1 MADKRDYYEV
11 LGVQK
16 GASDDEIKKAYRACA
31 KKYHPDLHPGDKECE
46 EKFKEVNEA
55 YEVLSDSDKKAR
67 YDQFGHAGV
76 DPNYGAGAGGAGSPF
91 GQGIDIDDIFSS
103 FFGGFGGRRSNNAN
117 APMRGSDIETTVYIS
132 FEEAAKGCKQTI
144 NYSCVTTCDDCHGT
158 GAQPGTSPKTCSSCG
173 GSGRVTINQRTPFGV
188 VQTQRTCDACHGR
201 GKIVDN
207 PCKKCG
213 GSGKQRKNKTV
224 DVTIPAGIKDQ
235 QILNVSGRGNSGT
248 NGGPAGD
255 LHVYVNVRPHPVF
268 ERRGDDVWCEVPI
281 TFTQAAL
288 GADVVVP
295 TLDGKVSYTVREGT
309 QPGDVFR
316 LKGKGIQRLGGRG
329 RGDQYVRVTVE
340 VPKNLNGK
348 QKELI
353 KQLDGATGDKNYAK
367 RRNFF
372 DKIKKMFNEQWRR
385 HFPMPDYEI
394 DQIKKKVVV
403 RIYGNEINKR
413 YTDLLKTNDT
423 LSLWDCI
430 SLDAVQKGRTIHED
444 IAQDLLKRGLIEGEV
459 PHYSIS
465 LSIAKNTHQLS
476 SYTKTK
482 GLDKERLRQMVLQY
496 LSNAG
501 SEGAKRD
508 SIYEYLKDVLP
519 QNKTEEQKIR
529 MLGDLLKNMSK
540 EYLIKAEGR
549 TWYVMPQ
556 S

>member
-46 EKFKEVNEA
+46 EKLKEVNEA

-76 DPNYGAGAGGAGSPF
+76 DSNYGAGAGGAGSPF

-372 DKIKKMFNEQWRR
+372 DKIKKMFNE
-385 HFPMPDYEI
+385 
-394 DQIKKKVVV
+394 
-403 RIYGNEINKR
+403 
-413 YTDLLKTNDT
+413 
-423 LSLWDCI
+423 
-430 SLDAVQKGRTIHED
+430 
-444 IAQDLLKRGLIEGEV
+444 
-459 PHYSIS
+459 
-465 LSIAKNTHQLS
+465 
-476 SYTKTK
+476 
-482 GLDKERLRQMVLQY
+482 
-496 LSNAG
+496 
-501 SEGAKRD
+501 
-508 SIYEYLKDVLP
+508 
-519 QNKTEEQKIR
+519 
-529 MLGDLLKNMSK
+529 
-540 EYLIKAEGR
+540 
-549 TWYVMPQ
+549 
-556 S
+556 

>member
-76 DPNYGAGAGGAGSPF
+76 DSNYGAGGAGSPF

-372 DKIKKMFNEQWRR
+372 DKIKKMFNE
-385 HFPMPDYEI
+385 
-394 DQIKKKVVV
+394 
-403 RIYGNEINKR
+403 
-413 YTDLLKTNDT
+413 
-423 LSLWDCI
+423 
-430 SLDAVQKGRTIHED
+430 
-444 IAQDLLKRGLIEGEV
+444 
-459 PHYSIS
+459 
-465 LSIAKNTHQLS
+465 
-476 SYTKTK
+476 
-482 GLDKERLRQMVLQY
+482 
-496 LSNAG
+496 
-501 SEGAKRD
+501 
-508 SIYEYLKDVLP
+508 
-519 QNKTEEQKIR
+519 
-529 MLGDLLKNMSK
+529 
-540 EYLIKAEGR
+540 
-549 TWYVMPQ
+549 
-556 S
+556 

>member
-76 DPNYGAGAGGAGSPF
+76 DSNYGAGAGGAGSPF

-316 LKGKGIQRLGGRG
+316 LKGKGIQRLGSRG

-372 DKIKKMFNEQWRR
+372 DKIKKMFNE
-385 HFPMPDYEI
+385 
-394 DQIKKKVVV
+394 
-403 RIYGNEINKR
+403 
-413 YTDLLKTNDT
+413 
-423 LSLWDCI
+423 
-430 SLDAVQKGRTIHED
+430 
-444 IAQDLLKRGLIEGEV
+444 
-459 PHYSIS
+459 
-465 LSIAKNTHQLS
+465 
-476 SYTKTK
+476 
-482 GLDKERLRQMVLQY
+482 
-496 LSNAG
+496 
-501 SEGAKRD
+501 
-508 SIYEYLKDVLP
+508 
-519 QNKTEEQKIR
+519 
-529 MLGDLLKNMSK
+529 
-540 EYLIKAEGR
+540 
-549 TWYVMPQ
+549 
-556 S
+556 